1 MKRMYFMILNKHF
14 NLEGRHARLSPS
26 QYHWVNYDEDK
37 FLRVFA
43 QQEAAAK
50 GDRLHKLA
58 MQLINEGVKLPRTTK
73 TLNMYVNDAIGYRM
87 TPEQPLFFSEN
98 FFGTADALKFTQAK
112 MHLRVHDLKT
122 GVTPA
127 KITQLEL
134 YCTLFCLE
142 YGYKPFELDMEARIY
157 QNDEVQ
163 VFEIDPDV
171 IFRMMEKAK
180 FFDKLIRERRE
191 AELS

>member
-1 MKRMYFMILNKHF
+1 MKRKSFMTLQRPFVLNQHR
-14 NLEGRHARLSPS
+14 NLEGLHARLSPS

-37 FLRVFA
+37 FLRVLSS
-43 QQEAAAK
+43 QEAAAK
-50 GDRLHKLA
+50 GDRL
-58 MQLINEGVKLPRTTK
+58 
-73 TLNMYVNDAIGYRM
+73 NDAIGYRM
-87 TPEQPLFFSEN
+87 TPEQTLFYSPE
-98 FFGTADALKFTQAK
+98 FFGTADALKFTMSK

-127 KITQLEL
+127 KVTQLEL

-142 YGYKPFELDMEARIY
+142 YGFSPFDIEMEARIY

-163 VFEIDPDV
+163 VFEVDPDV
-171 IFRMMEKAK
+171 VFRMMEKAK
-180 FFDKLIRERRE
+180 YFDKLMRERKE